1 MKKQFLAAA
10 MACLLLCGC
19 DRTEAPPEPVR
30 PPAEEVPSGGILTET
45 GQAVTLQDY
54 FGRTAIIGRNQQLEG
69 SFIQTEVWALEYG
82 AQKYPNCAVEARYVS
97 GYVFPKVMSRDGL
110 SGGVAVWELAI
121 TRTDGV
127 ALEPVQVQIF
137 YFQED
142 QDGSSRLWFSGLL
155 AGEQMLKTRPE
166 SYAWLALDTRFAS
179 RLQTIPGVEGPEG
192 AKTVQFDRWCG
203 DALDQLFYPLNERMT
218 AVLCHYSNSEEQGD
232 RLLLWDLETD
242 ELLLDEQLEGYW
254 DAAALREGV
263 LTLEQYLDMG
273 EGSRVCTLRL
283 TETGP
288 KLDRESLQDG
298 QFRVGDYLLLWQ
310 DASILLDGEVL
321 LQGSQP
327 EEEEEE
333 IGGAVYYNFHQ
344 ALDAHRFLYSRAGW
358 EWIEYY
364 GIYDLETRTTHPIL
378 GGESR
383 FGYTVLQVSADGK
396 RALAC
401 YADEAGYWS
410 PALVDLETF
419 GQRSLSLGFDTV
431 EEAVSGQLRASGSL
445 NRLAVCDLG
454 EDGVYRIRVFDTG
467 SGAELFAWDVPENRV
482 AGEPEIR
489 LAGED
494 TLLVN
499 LRQWKTDTEWVYRIT
514 F

>member
-1 MKKQFLAAA
+1 MFYKLRVIKKYELFVFFVQNVI
-10 MACLLLCGC
+10 CG
-19 DRTEAPPEPVR
+19 EAQGC
-30 PPAEEVPSGGILTET
+30 S
-45 GQAVTLQDY
+45 
-54 FGRTAIIGRNQQLEG
+54 
-69 SFIQTEVWALEYG
+69 
-82 AQKYPNCAVEARYVS
+82 
-97 GYVFPKVMSRDGL
+97 DG
-110 SGGVAVWELAI
+110 EI
-121 TRTDGV
+121 R
-127 ALEPVQVQIF
+127 
-137 YFQED
+137 
-142 QDGSSRLWFSGLL
+142 
-155 AGEQMLKTRPE
+155 
-166 SYAWLALDTRFAS
+166 
-179 RLQTIPGVEGPEG
+179 
-192 AKTVQFDRWCG
+192 
-203 DALDQLFYPLNERMT
+203 RMT
-218 AVLCHYSNSEEQGD
+218 AVLCHYPNSEAQGD

-273 EGSRVCTLRL
+273 EGSRGCTLRL

-327 EEEEEE
+327 EAEEEE

-364 GIYDLETRTTHPIL
+364 GIYDLEIRATHPIL

-445 NRLAVCDLG
+445 DRLAVCDLG

-467 SGAELFAWDVPENRV
+467 SGAELFAWDVPESRV

-514 F
+514 FGEITGSGQTAACFCVAAGREKSIVLGEQMCYDKKRFLLERGNLCFIIFPEK